1 MKSNLTFFRYF
12 AYSLEIILLC
22 VLQSTPNLF
31 PELFGSKPL
40 LLVPLA
46 LAIAS
51 KEDKIP
57 SLIFGAVCG
66 LMTDLASGGAVGFF
80 AILLTLVCYAESH
93 IFSTYFASN
102 LATTMIVSVIA
113 IPVLICLYFLVFK
126 VFAGIPEVSVL
137 FVNHYISRIVYT
149 QVTVIPIYFVNA
161 FLYKSLR
168 CDTSHNS
175 RR

>member
-12 AYSLEIILLC
+12 AYSLEIILLY

-57 SLIFGAVCG
+57 SLVFGAVCG
-66 LMTDLASGGAVGFF
+66 VFTDIATGGSIGFF
-80 AILLTLVCYAESH
+80 AILMTLVCYAQSH
-93 IFSTYFASN
+93 VFSTYFASN
-102 LATTMIVSVIA
+102 LATTMIVSVIV
-113 IPVLICLYFLVFK
+113 IPILISVYFLVFK
-126 VFAGIPEVSVL
+126 VFAEIPEVWVL
-137 FVNHYISRIVYT
+137 FVNHYISRIIYT
-149 QVTVIPIYFVNA
+149 IAMVIPLYFINGVLFKTLSN
-161 FLYKSLR
+161 
-168 CDTSHNS
+168 
-175 RR
+175 